1 MAQEERDR
9 VKNDLEAKEKELKK
23 AQDEQAQL
31 STKLQV
37 CVVYHYSALYC
48 MISVYMKQQ
57 SCKVAMMMVY
67 MYMHYFID
75 SHRCTNHFIQC
86 TSVV

>member
-37 CVVYHYSALYC
+37 CIVPLCIV
-48 MISVYMKQQ
+48 
-57 SCKVAMMMVY
+57 
-67 MYMHYFID
+67 
-75 SHRCTNHFIQC
+75 
-86 TSVV
+86 

>member
-37 CVVYHYSALYC
+37 GVVYHYSASYC
-48 MISVYMKQQ
+48 MISVYMEQQ
-57 SCKVAMMMVY
+57 S
-67 MYMHYFID
+67 
-75 SHRCTNHFIQC
+75 
-86 TSVV
+86 

>member
-37 CVVYHYSALYC
+37 GVVYHYSVLYDIC
-48 MISVYMKQQ
+48 LYEAAKL
-57 SCKVAMMMVY
+57 K
-67 MYMHYFID
+67 
-75 SHRCTNHFIQC
+75 
-86 TSVV
+86 

>member
-37 CVVYHYSALYC
+37 CVVYHHSVSSDICLYE
-48 MISVYMKQQ
+48 
-57 SCKVAMMMVY
+57 
-67 MYMHYFID
+67 
-75 SHRCTNHFIQC
+75 
-86 TSVV
+86 